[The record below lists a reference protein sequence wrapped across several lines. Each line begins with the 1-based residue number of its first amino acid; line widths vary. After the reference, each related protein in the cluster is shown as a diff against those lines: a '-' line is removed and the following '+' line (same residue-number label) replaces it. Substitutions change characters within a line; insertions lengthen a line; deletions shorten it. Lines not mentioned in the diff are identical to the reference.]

1 VSEKRAVLFAN
12 GQIASI
18 SWAQSILIPD
28 DFLIAA
34 DGGLGHCL
42 NLGLTPSLLIGDL
55 DSADPQQV
63 STVQSLGCRVE
74 KAPVEKDET
83 DLELALL
90 WAARAGYSVIR
101 ILGAI
106 GGRIDQELANLSLLL
121 LPELS
126 GRDVRILT
134 EEAECFLIR
143 SRVTLHGRAGDR
155 VSLLPWGGAA
165 EGISTTAM
173 AYPLHFERLAPERSR
188 GISNRMLEETAEVS
202 VAHGALLCIHS
213 FTGEQ

>member
-1 VSEKRAVLFAN
+1 MSEKRAVLFAN
-12 GQIASI
+12 GQIASY

-34 DGGLGHCL
+34 DGGLRHCL

-63 STVQSLGCRVE
+63 STVQSRGCLVE

-90 WAARAGYSVIR
+90 WAARAGYSVMR

-121 LPELS
+121 LPELT

-134 EEAECFLIR
+134 EEEECFLIR
-143 SRVTLHGRAGDR
+143 SQARLHGRAGDR

-165 EGISTTAM
+165 EGISTTAL
-173 AYPLHFERLAPERSR
+173 AYPLHFDRLAPERSR
-188 GISNRMLEETAEVS
+188 GISNRMLEGTAEVS
-202 VAHGALLCIHS
+202 VAQGALLCIHS
-213 FTGEQ
+213 FTGEH